1 MMASPLPLSSHVV
14 PTDGFRKWLTGL
26 LQTTQVTQNVII
38 LALLFIYRLK
48 RINPGVVANPGSE
61 FRLMTVALML
71 GNKFLDD
78 NTYTNKTWAEVSGI
92 SVHEVHTM
100 EVEFLS
106 NMRFSLFTTERQWKT
121 WHDTLGR
128 FGRAINNFIKSQ
140 EMASKMALLAPL
152 PSPTKP
158 LSPINAYM
166 PNNMRPIGYSGYSS
180 QNLTPILHPQVSSTA
195 VSPIGSLPESFSR
208 SGGSRKRYL
217 DDYSQEPLAKRHMP
231 EYSTPSVPS
240 VPSIVTLQP
249 PPVTTTG
256 VMRMN
261 LPSLTIPSQSMNL
274 PPMHGLPASNPRA
287 MAMVYPPAQQRT
299 PVSQMMI
306 PPIQTSNMTT
316 PSLGVLDSSR
326 QSPYALSATSSP
338 ISANPHSSHLS
349 PSYFLGQRSSPY
361 RPVRQV
367 KTLLNPPRA
376 PTSIYNAPQQ
386 VGMDHLQYHSLG
398 QPLNERHVGHVPY
411 FHREAWPPTH
421 QPRQWPQL
429 TTQGQYMP
437 SQS

>member
-1 MMASPLPLSSHVV
+1 MLASPLPLSTHVV
-14 PTDGFRKWLTGL
+14 PTEGFRKWLTSL

-92 SVHEVHTM
+92 SVQEVHTM

-106 NMRFSLFTTERQWKT
+106 NMRFSLFTTEAQWRT
-121 WHDTLGR
+121 WHNTLSR
-128 FGRAINNFIKSQ
+128 FGRAISNFIKSQ
-140 EMASKMALLAPL
+140 EMASKLALLAPL
-152 PSPTKP
+152 PSPMKP
-158 LSPINAYM
+158 HSPVYM
-166 PNNMRPIGYSGYSS
+166 PSGMGYSGYGS
-180 QNLTPILHPQVSSTA
+180 QNLTPILLPQVSSTA
-195 VSPIGSLPESFSR
+195 VSPIGSLPDTVSASG
-208 SGGSRKRYL
+208 GGSRKRYL
-217 DDYSQEPLAKRHMP
+217 DDYTPEQPAKRHMP
-231 EYSTPSVPS
+231 IYSTQSIPSM
-240 VPSIVTLQP
+240 VTLQP
-249 PPVTTTG
+249 PLVTTAG
-256 VMRMN
+256 AMRMT
-261 LPSLTIPSQSMNL
+261 LPSLTIPPQAMNL
-274 PPMHGLPASNPRA
+274 PPMHGQPVSTSRA
-287 MAMVYPPAQQRT
+287 MAMVYPPVQQHQQQRT

-306 PPIQTSNMTT
+306 PPIQTSAMST
-316 PSLGVLDSSR
+316 PSMGAHDPSR
-326 QSPYALSATSSP
+326 QMSPYAISATSSP
-338 ISANPHSSHLS
+338 ISANPHASHLS

-376 PTSIYNAPQQ
+376 PTSVYNAPRQ